1 MGSFML
7 RWGAGI
13 AAATLGM
20 SLLLAQAAKAEKAPD
35 ASQGILP
42 TPVAEGLTA

>member
-20 SLLLAQAAKAEKAPD
+20 SLLLAQAAKAQETV
-35 ASQGILP
+35 GRWP
-42 TPVAEGLTA
+42 TRVAEG

>member
-13 AAATLGM
+13 AAATLGL
-20 SLLLAQAAKAEKAPD
+20 SLLLAQAAKAEEAPVT
-35 ASQGILP
+35 SRGILALA
-42 TPVAEGLTA
+42 VAEG